1 MEAAGHRGGGRPRDR
16 LRAPRRPGGE
26 PVGELGGED
35 PTAVL
40 LVAIVLLVLGVTVFP
55 AVLAVAQGLLLAGV
69 LLHVAA
75 GLGYIVA
82 ARRRP
87 I

>member
-1 MEAAGHRGGGRPRDR
+1 MIVFAHRAA
-16 LRAPRRPGGE
+16 RAGKLSVSW
-26 PVGELGGED
+26 VGKVR
-35 PTAVL
+35 TAVL
-40 LVAIVLLVLGVTVFP
+40 LVAIVLLVLGVSVFP

-75 GLGYIVA
+75 GLGYILA